1 MGSEGYSEAF
11 KGQKLERS
19 FFMLNHEES
28 LDFALVTKSSLSL
41 TKSLDFEILR
51 FFACIF
57 HIQNFLEISIK
68 I

>member
-1 MGSEGYSEAF
+1 
-11 KGQKLERS
+11 
-19 FFMLNHEES
+19 MLNHEES
-28 LDFALVTKSSLSL
+28 LDFALVTKSNLSL

-57 HIQNFLEISIK
+57 HIQNFLEILIK